1 MDVKVLQ
8 ELIRNTASVRAERN
22 NRYQTSLKYY
32 ENKNDITNRN
42 NGNSKLNK
50 EAKDEPLRHADNRVP
65 QNFHQLL
72 VDQEASYVATKV
84 PQIDV
89 GSESINNKIIDVLG
103 DQFSLT
109 LNNLVV
115 DAALGGYSVLH
126 YWLDEDNQFRYG
138 VVPFEQI
145 TPIFDTT
152 LTSKLIGVLRSY
164 QQLDTET
171 GKYFIVHEYWTESE
185 AMFYR
190 TPDTSHV
197 DTLEP
202 YNVIQVSDLSAG
214 YETGV
219 SNIYHHNFGR
229 VPFIIFPKNRYRQPD
244 LFKYKGLIDAYDDI
258 YNGFLN
264 DIDDIQQ
271 VVLVLTNY
279 GGTDLRSFMKDLN
292 EYKAVKFNNNGNGD
306 QSGIDTL
313 QIDIPTEARNTV
325 LNLTRD
331 NIFVQGQGIDP
342 TKFDTT
348 NARGTAI
355 KMLYST
361 LELKASITEANFR
374 NSISDL
380 VRAIMTYLG
389 SADAMSANII
399 QTWQRTMIEDT
410 VSQAQVLS
418 TVANWSSKEAIA
430 KANPIVDDWQQEL
443 KYQEEDA
450 ANADPFAPD
459 EDYNP
464 DNSDDEDEEQE
475 DEDKEERKKNK
486 DDVDDEGE

>member
-8 ELIRNTASVRAERN
+8 NLIKNTATLRERRV
-22 NRYQTSLKYY
+22 NRYKTSLRYY
-32 ENKNDITNRN
+32 ENKTDITNRN
-42 NGNSKLNK
+42 NGKSRLNK
-50 EAKDEPLRHADNRVP
+50 EGKDKPLRHADNRVP

-89 GSESINNKIIDVLG
+89 GDEKINNQIIDVLG
-103 DQFSLT
+103 DQFALT

-115 DAALGGYSVLH
+115 DAALGGYSCLH
-126 YWLDEDNQFRYG
+126 YWLDDDNNFRYS
-138 VVPFEQI
+138 VVPFDQV

-152 LTSKLIGVLRSY
+152 LTSKLIGLLRSY
-164 QQLDTET
+164 KQLDSDT
-171 GKYFIVHEYWTESE
+171 GKYFIVHEYWTDQE
-185 AMFYR
+185 AMFFR
-190 TPDTSHV
+190 TPDTENV
-197 DTLEP
+197 ETLEP
-202 YNVIQVSDLSAG
+202 YNRITTFDVSAG
-214 YETGV
+214 YETGA
-219 SNIYHHNFGR
+219 SNVFHHKFGR
-229 VPFIIFPKNRYRQPD
+229 VPFIIFPKNRYREPD

-271 VVLVLTNY
+271 VVLVLKNY

-292 EYKAVKFNNNGNGD
+292 EYKAVKFNNSGNGD

-313 QIDIPTEARNTV
+313 QIEIPTEARNTV
-325 LNLTRD
+325 LNITRD

-348 NARGTAI
+348 NASGTAI

-361 LELKASITEANFR
+361 LELKASTTEANFR

-380 VRAIMTYLG
+380 VRAIMTYLNLPN
-389 SADAMSANII
+389 AMSTNVI
-399 QTWQRTMIEDT
+399 QTWQRTMIEDSL
-410 VSQAQVLS
+410 SQAQVLS

-450 ANADPFAPD
+450 KNGDPFAPD
-459 EDYNP
+459 SDYKP
-464 DNSDDEDEEQE
+464 DDSE
-475 DEDKEERKKNK
+475 
-486 DDVDDEGE
+486 DDVDDEDE